1 MNQKDNTS
9 LSSGIYS
16 ETEGLYNTYKSINVI
31 HRINKMKG
39 KNHLIISI
47 DAEKAFDK
55 IQHPFMIKTLIKSGN
70 RGNIANIIRP
80 CTTKPLQASNS
91 MGKD

>member
-55 IQHPFMIKTLIKSGN
+55 M
-70 RGNIANIIRP
+70 
-80 CTTKPLQASNS
+80 
-91 MGKD
+91 

>member
-31 HRINKMKG
+31 HHINEMKD
-39 KNHLIISI
+39 KNHMIMSI
-47 DAEKAFDK
+47 DA
-55 IQHPFMIKTLIKSGN
+55 
-70 RGNIANIIRP
+70 
-80 CTTKPLQASNS
+80 
-91 MGKD
+91 GKGI